1 MHLLKNNIAQSFK
14 EIAKQFPSITER
26 QIHKAFNIIK
36 CYISDH
42 KEEDELI
49 KIEKILIQST
59 SGAS

>member
-1 MHLLKNNIAQSFK
+1 MAQSCK

-36 CYISDH
+36 CYISYH

>member
-1 MHLLKNNIAQSFK
+1 MAQSCK

-36 CYISDH
+36 FHISDH

-49 KIEKILIQST
+49 KIE
-59 SGAS
+59 